1 MKIEII
7 PATDIID
14 GACVRLTQGDYGRQT
29 TYFRDPLEAALRFEE
44 AGIRRLHMVDLD
56 GAKASEPRN
65 LAVLERVATKTS
77 LEVQY
82 GGGIK
87 SREALRSV
95 FDAGASRAICGS
107 IAVREPE
114 LFAGW
119 LAEFGS
125 GRLILGADIRDG
137 SVAIQGWTERSET
150 TVQELIARF
159 AAQGLTQVI
168 CTDIARDGML
178 CGASAEFY
186 AALQGRFPDVE
197 VTVSGGIGSMADIG
211 ALDGAGLRSVIVG
224 KALYEG
230 RITLKELERCLQNA

>member
-7 PATDIID
+7 PATDIIG
-14 GACVRLTQGDYGRQT
+14 GACVRLTQGDYGRRT
-29 TYFRDPLEAALRFEE
+29 TYYRDPLEAAQRFEE

-65 LAVLERVATKTS
+65 LAVLERVATKTT

-87 SREALRSV
+87 SRGALRSV

-114 LFAGW
+114 SF
-119 LAEFGS
+119 AEFCEPFG
-125 GRLILGADIRDG
+125 
-137 SVAIQGWTERSET
+137 ERF
-150 TVQELIARF
+150 RF
-159 AAQGLTQVI
+159 APQGLAQVI

-178 CGASAEFY
+178 CGTSAEFY
-186 AALQGRFPDVE
+186 AGLQGQFPGVE
-197 VTVSGGIGSMADIG
+197 ITVSGGIASMTDIE

-230 RITLKELERCLQNA
+230 RITLEELKRCLPNA